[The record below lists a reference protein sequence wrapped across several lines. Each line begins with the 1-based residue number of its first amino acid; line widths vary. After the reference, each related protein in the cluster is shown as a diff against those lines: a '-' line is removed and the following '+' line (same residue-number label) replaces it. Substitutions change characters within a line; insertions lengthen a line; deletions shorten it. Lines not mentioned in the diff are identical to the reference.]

1 MVHLKHRHRLTLLI
15 NITGI
20 NVCTRRTDNP
30 KYDFGEDG
38 RKRDDGNECR
48 AFIDSDA
55 ANAVNMARS
64 CRL

>member
-1 MVHLKHRHRLTLLI
+1 MVHLKHRHGLTSD
-15 NITGI
+15 ITDV

-48 AFIDSDA
+48 ASVDSDA
-55 ANAVNMARS
+55 VNAVNMARS
-64 CRL
+64 CGL